1 MTSCSTS
8 FIREVCDGPISR
20 DPLAETEDVLKPEDI
35 RLSTGGAVCLM
46 AYWAFSSTVFEAN
59 DPQPIMH
66 IFPDH
71 FLLLEEYLEDDA
83 QSQIFSTPGTIE
95 AIIVLGLWL
104 EENKLISETSEANFM
119 SYHHQI
125 TLCSVYH
132 PDLQVRNA
140 AVVLAGHV
148 LHSDPDEDDRLKILE
163 DLLENCMFA
172 SLKACALTWLREE
185 LISAQKEKAPN
196 AFSSPDSIEQVQ
208 YLIFPNMALL
218 EEMDDEG
225 LLDYWVQNSAFVIQA
240 ANFAYFL
247 FNSDTYQHLVP
258 AAMRAGVEQRYVE
271 PLLAAAARLEGII
284 TKGASSGVGM
294 SEVTLQ
300 LDILQD
306 RLKSLSLH

>member
-1 MTSCSTS
+1 
-8 FIREVCDGPISR
+8 
-20 DPLAETEDVLKPEDI
+20 
-35 RLSTGGAVCLM
+35 M

-59 DPQPIMH
+59 DPQPVMH

-71 FLLLEEYLEDDA
+71 FLLLEEFLEDDA
-83 QSQIFSTPGTIE
+83 QGQIFATPGTIE
-95 AIIVLGLWL
+95 AVIALGLWL
-104 EENKLISETSEANFM
+104 EEHKLIVESNEANFM

-125 TLCSVYH
+125 TLCSIYH
-132 PDLQVRNA
+132 PDLHVRNA
-140 AVVLAGHV
+140 AVVLAGRI
-148 LHSDPDEDDRLKILE
+148 LHADPDEDDRLKILE

-185 LISAQKEKAPN
+185 LISAQKEKATN
-196 AFSSPDSIEQVQ
+196 AFTSPDSIELVQ
-208 YLIFPNMALL
+208 YSIFPNMALL

-225 LLDYWVQNSAFVIQA
+225 LLDYWVQNSAFFLQA
-240 ANFAYFL
+240 VNFAYFL

-258 AAMRAGVEQRYVE
+258 DAMRAGVEQRYVE
-271 PLLAAAARLEGII
+271 PLLAAAAKLEGLIA
-284 TKGASSGVGM
+284 KGTSPGVGM